1 MEDNIKQ
8 SEADKGLARSYAWPN
23 KFRREIGF
31 DVTEQL
37 KARSIEFK
45 KEENLSRQRSAMNQ
59 LDHVSKQC
67 FKKVDFCFLLLNVK
81 QKSTSLDSV

>member
-31 DVTEQL
+31 DVSEQL

-45 KEENLSRQRSAMNQ
+45 KEENLSRQGLAMKQRINCIMF
-59 LDHVSKQC
+59 LVSKQLILVC
-67 FKKVDFCFLLLNVK
+67 FFV
-81 QKSTSLDSV
+81 T